1 MEFILQMKVK
11 YLMYILFLFSVNG
24 KIMKFVE
31 KEHINQQNLS
41 IMVNGLEINCIK
53 NIFSDGYGIYK
64 LLNGYEY
71 NGNFKDGKMDGKG
84 ILTSKDGKK
93 YDCIFKEGTLIQK
106 TLTNI

>member
-1 MEFILQMKVK
+1 M
-11 YLMYILFLFSVNG
+11 YLN
-24 KIMKFVE
+24 
-31 KEHINQQNLS
+31 
-41 IMVNGLEINCIK
+41 
-53 NIFSDGYGIYK
+53 NIFSDGHGIYK

-106 TLTNI
+106 TQISNK